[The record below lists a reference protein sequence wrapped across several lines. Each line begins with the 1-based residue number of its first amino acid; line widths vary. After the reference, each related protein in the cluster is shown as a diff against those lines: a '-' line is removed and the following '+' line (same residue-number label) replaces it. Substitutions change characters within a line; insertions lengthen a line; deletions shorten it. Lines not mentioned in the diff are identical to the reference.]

1 MQKTVQQIMTI
12 IFQFLSWGV
21 FKHVL
26 YSLKRSRPKEVD
38 ITATAVYENL
48 FQSIF
53 SQAVYSYE
61 KTYLISLKRNI
72 KYFSFAGISLLASLH
87 FGEGVVTIHLHSLLQ
102 MECESHLPSLY
113 MSLSF

>member
-61 KTYLISLKRNI
+61 KTY
-72 KYFSFAGISLLASLH
+72 FLL
-87 FGEGVVTIHLHSLLQ
+87 E
-102 MECESHLPSLY
+102 
-113 MSLSF
+113 